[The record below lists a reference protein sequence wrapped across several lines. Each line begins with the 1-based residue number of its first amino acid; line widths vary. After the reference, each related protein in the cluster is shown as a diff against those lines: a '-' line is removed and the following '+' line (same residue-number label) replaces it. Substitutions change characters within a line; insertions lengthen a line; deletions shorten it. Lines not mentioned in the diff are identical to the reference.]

1 MIRITQSIVMCALL
15 ACTSLASA
23 DWQLDASASSV
34 SFVSIKNESI
44 AETHYFRQLRGRVS
58 AAGKAELS
66 IDLASVDTGIE
77 IRDQRMRELLFQVA
91 EHPQATIS
99 VQLDAQQLSAL
110 RVDRPQAMRLPLQ
123 LEVHGNSAELQAEL
137 LSMIDSAGCL
147 HVLSVQPVLVNA
159 SDFALVDGIN
169 ALRKVAGLGSIA
181 TVVPVS
187 VHLQFS
193 ATNP

>member
-1 MIRITQSIVMCALL
+1 MTRITGSLLICTLL
-15 ACTSLASA
+15 ACSGLASA

-34 SFVSIKNESI
+34 SFVSIKNETI
-44 AETHYFRQLRGRVS
+44 AETHYFRQLQGTVS
-58 AAGKAELS
+58 AAGKAELH

-137 LSMIDSAGCL
+137 LVMIDSAGCL

-169 ALRKVAGLGSIA
+169 ALREVAGLGSIA

-187 VHLQFS
+187 VHLQFR
-193 ATNP
+193 ATNR